1 MFWQVVRSWCSACC
15 ETEETSE
22 EGDFLVGLD
31 GHREV
36 REAEGEGRR
45 TELYGSFEE
54 QRRLAQL
61 VIRDSDHGT
70 VGTP

>member
-45 TELYGSFEE
+45 TESYGSFEE
-54 QRRLAQL
+54 QR
-61 VIRDSDHGT
+61 
-70 VGTP
+70 